1 MILPIWARL
10 DWSWLTSFTCL
21 GPCLGN
27 GSDSALVHV
36 VFYLPSG
43 CSGLFPRHLA
53 VLQEKEGKHT
63 RSPEA
68 RVLAQTQL
76 FYCLPSAKESHRP
89 SPDSRFGEMDL
100 SHYWRGEI
108 SCCKRKGQEWWLCL
122 QPAPETSNP
131 SKQKCF
137 SIFTLICNEEKN
149 SFWPEEVF
157 ANRKAHELGKAGT
170 WLTQIVS
177 FPLWVLFLDMP
188 TPNKQSFSS
197 QPGRRV
203 WRTVFVQK

>member
-1 MILPIWARL
+1 MILPVWARL

-27 GSDSALVHV
+27 ESDSALVHV

-100 SHYWRGEI
+100 LLER
-108 SCCKRKGQEWWLCL
+108 RNLLL
-122 QPAPETSNP
+122 QKERSGVMTM
-131 SKQKCF
+131 
-137 SIFTLICNEEKN
+137 
-149 SFWPEEVF
+149 F
-157 ANRKAHELGKAGT
+157 AASPRN
-170 WLTQIVS
+170 Q
-177 FPLWVLFLDMP
+177 
-188 TPNKQSFSS
+188 
-197 QPGRRV
+197 
-203 WRTVFVQK
+203 